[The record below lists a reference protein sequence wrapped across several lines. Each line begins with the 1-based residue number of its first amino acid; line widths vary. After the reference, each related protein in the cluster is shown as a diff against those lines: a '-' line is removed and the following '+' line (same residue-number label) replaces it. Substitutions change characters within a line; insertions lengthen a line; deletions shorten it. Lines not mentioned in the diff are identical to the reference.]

1 MAKKGREDDS
11 PIAELSE
18 QDAERLAEMA
28 SKKLTLPKKYL
39 SYSQV
44 NMYLRCP
51 RQYFFRYVQDT
62 VRPPGI
68 SMVLGKGTHAA
79 CETTHHHLVDHQ
91 TPAPDEM
98 LLDVYS
104 GKFDTDAEEVD
115 AKELK
120 AEGVDLGQVKDQ
132 GARLVKLYNKRMAPN
147 IRPQV
152 VNDADGK
159 EVRGI
164 EKKFEV
170 NVGAVPMKGYID
182 LIDTNADAVMSETE
196 KALIAKQGGSVPPEF
211 RTVIADLK
219 TKAKS
224 ATAAEVDG
232 SLQLTLYSFVE
243 QIPLV
248 RFDQLLKQKVP
259 KVKRTV
265 SRRTTQDH
273 LWLIEV
279 VTQVAEAISAGVFP
293 PTDPTSWACSKKWCG
308 FWNICRGKK
317 R

>member
-1 MAKKGREDDS
+1 
-11 PIAELSE
+11 
-18 QDAERLAEMA
+18 
-28 SKKLTLPKKYL
+28 
-39 SYSQV
+39 
-44 NMYLRCP
+44 MYQRCP

-68 SMVLGKGTHAA
+68 SLVLGKGTHKA

-104 GKFDTDAEEVD
+104 GKFDEDMEEVD

-120 AEGVDLGQVKDQ
+120 AEGVDAGSIKDQ
-132 GARLVKLYNKRMAPN
+132 GARLVKLYNKRMAPT
-147 IRPQV
+147 IKPQV
-152 VNDADGK
+152 SKDADGN

-170 NVGAVPMKGYID
+170 EVAGVPMMGFID
-182 LIDTNADAVMSETE
+182 LIDTGADAVMSETE
-196 KALIAKQGGSVPPEF
+196 KALIAKSGMPIPPEF
-211 RTVIADLK
+211 TTVIADLK

-243 QIPLV
+243 QVSLV
-248 RFDQLLKQKVP
+248 RFDQLLRQKVP

-265 SRRTTQDH
+265 SRRTVQDH
-273 LWLIEV
+273 RWLEEV
-279 VTQVAEAISAGVFP
+279 VSSVAQAISAGVFP
-293 PTDPTSWACSKKWCG
+293 CCDPTAWACSKKWCG
-308 FWNICRGKK
+308 YYSQCRGK
-317 R
+317 RR